1 MIKHGLFVRQS
12 LSENYWVM
20 DATRALVFGRP
31 IFNKQNGALRAPPS
45 HHCYSLGD
53 QRYSI

>member
-20 DATRALVFGRP
+20 DATRALVFLGP
-31 IFNKQNGALRAPPS
+31 FTKQNGALRAPPS
-45 HHCYSLGD
+45 HHCYSLRD
-53 QRYSI
+53 Q